1 MKKYLFLLLL
11 IPTLT
16 NGQAKNSFDLD
27 GYYFTETVIK
37 NGDWQFDWLSIMV
50 KPIVGEKK
58 RVSVRF
64 INVKTSK
71 WIDIEAKAYKVEFDS
86 VKIVFA
92 DKRIGDLSFQGQY
105 VYSNKSNKKKP
116 LIATE
121 NIELIGT
128 FTFKNKTLP
137 IKFSCAEGD

>member
-1 MKKYLFLLLL
+1 MF
-11 IPTLT
+11 IAILT
-16 NGQAKNSFDLD
+16 NGQTNNTFDPD
-27 GYYFTETVIK
+27 GYYFTETLIK

-58 RVSVRF
+58 TVSVRLK
-64 INVKTSK
+64 NVKTSK

-86 VKIVFA
+86 VKIVFS
-92 DKRIGDLSFQGQY
+92 DKRIGNLSFQGHY
-105 VYSNKSNKKKP
+105 VYSNKSKQGKP

-121 NIELIGT
+121 NINLIAT